1 MMMIMMIA
9 MMVITII
16 YDGDDLEDINSIM
29 II

>member
-16 YDGDDLEDINSIM
+16 YDGDDLEDINSTM